1 MIGALAISTPRGE
14 RPMIVPSG
22 RRLLHAGVAFAIVAS
37 ALGGCGSSGS
47 PSASQSAG
55 GAGGG
60 PITATRVES
69 VAGEVPASIRAR
81 GTMILASDASYAPN
95 EFVGPDGRT
104 IQGMDA
110 DMAVALGQVMGLSV
124 QMQNVKFDNI
134 LPGIQG
140 GRYDLG
146 MSSLTDSRE
155 REQVVDFVTYFRAGT
170 SFFVRAGGPTV
181 RTLDDLCGRRV
192 SVETG
197 TTQETDANAQR
208 AACTR
213 AGRADVTVLSFS
225 DQNATDLALQSS
237 RVDVSMADSPVAAY
251 QVAQSNG
258 QFQLSGQPY
267 GTAPYGIALPKG
279 NGMSR
284 PVLDAVRHLMSSGVY
299 SSILARWKVT
309 GGAITDPGINQ
320 AAS

>member
-1 MIGALAISTPRGE
+1 
-14 RPMIVPSG
+14 MIVPFG
-22 RRLLHAGVAFAIVAS
+22 RRLVRAGAPYALVAS

-47 PSASQSAG
+47 PTASQPAG

-60 PITATRVES
+60 TITATRVES
-69 VAGEVPASIRAR
+69 IAGEVPASIRAKR
-81 GTMILASDASYAPN
+81 TMVVAADASYAPN

-110 DMAVALGQVMGLSV
+110 DMAAALGQVMGLSMR
-124 QMQNVKFDNI
+124 MQNVKFDNI

-155 REQVVDFVTYFRAGT
+155 REQVVDFVTYFSAGT
-170 SFFVRAGGPTV
+170 SFFVRAGGGPTV
-181 RTLDDLCGRRV
+181 NALDDLCGRRV

-197 TTQETDANAQR
+197 TTQEKDANAQK
-208 AACTR
+208 AICVR
-213 AGRADVTVLSFS
+213 AGKADVTVLSFS

-299 SSILARWKVT
+299 SRILARWNVT
-309 GGAITDPGINQ
+309 GGAITNPGINQ